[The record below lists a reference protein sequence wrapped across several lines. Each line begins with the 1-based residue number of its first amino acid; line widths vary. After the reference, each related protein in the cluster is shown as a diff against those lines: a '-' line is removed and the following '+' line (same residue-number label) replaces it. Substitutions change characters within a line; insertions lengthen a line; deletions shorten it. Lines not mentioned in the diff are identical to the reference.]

1 VRRSASRK
9 LFVYAWFSA
18 ATFLAALILGRPEL
32 VALGAPFA
40 FYLVVALAL
49 VEPPELSVALAF
61 ASDRAIEGQ
70 ELEGELLVAAV
81 TAAAE
86 VEVQLALPSGIEFV
100 EPPARILRL
109 ARGEQQTVPL
119 RVFCRRW
126 GAYRIGDT
134 ALRVRDRFGLL
145 AFDATAE
152 GATALRV
159 YPRLERLRL
168 LVRPLETQPFA
179 GNQVARAK
187 GEGIE
192 FADIRPFAPGD
203 RVRRINWRVSA
214 RRQGLYVNEA
224 HPERNSDLVLFLDT
238 FAEARRDEEGTLD
251 LAVRAAASV
260 AGEYLALGDR
270 VGLVG
275 FGGLVRWLEPG
286 MGTAQFYR
294 IVETLLET
302 EISVSFA
309 WRGIDL
315 LPPRSLPPQALV
327 VALSPLLDERAVGAM
342 LDLRARGFDL
352 IVIDVSP
359 LRFTKPPADET
370 AALAVRLW
378 PLWRETIRFRYER
391 LGVAFVEWS
400 EARSLSEAIEEVR
413 SFRRY
418 ARRMSV

>member
-1 VRRSASRK
+1 VRRSASPK
-9 LFVYAWFSA
+9 LFVYASFSA
-18 ATFLAALILGRPEL
+18 ATFLVALILGRPEV

-40 FYLVVALAL
+40 FYLVVALTL
-49 VEPPELSVALAF
+49 VEPPELSVAFVL
-61 ASDRAIEGQ
+61 ASDRAIEGE
-70 ELEGELLVAAV
+70 ELEGELRV
-81 TAAAE
+81 TALTLAAE
-86 VEVQLALPSGIEFV
+86 VDVRLALPRGIEFA
-100 EPPARILRL
+100 ETPARVLRL

-119 RVFCRRW
+119 RVSCRRW

-145 AFDATAE
+145 AFDEAVE

-179 GNQVARAK
+179 GNQVARSK
-187 GEGIE
+187 GEGIQ

-214 RRQGLYVNEA
+214 RRQELYVNEA
-224 HPERNSDLVLFLDT
+224 HPEQNSDLVLFLDT
-238 FAEARRDEEGTLD
+238 FAEARHDEEGTLD

-260 AGEYLALGDR
+260 AREYLARGDR

-275 FGGLVRWLEPG
+275 FGGMVRWLEPG

-309 WRGIDL
+309 WRDIDV
-315 LPPRSLPPQALV
+315 LPGRSLPPQALV
-327 VALSPLLDERAVGAM
+327 VALSPLLDERAVGAL

-352 IVIDVSP
+352 VVVDVSP
-359 LRFTKPPADET
+359 LPFTRPPADET
-370 AALAVRLW
+370 EALAARLW
-378 PLWRETIRFRYER
+378 PLWREALRFRFER
-391 LGVAFVEWS
+391 LGVAVVEWS
-400 EARSLSEAIEEVR
+400 DRRSLSEAIEEVT

-418 ARRMSV
+418 ARRVSV